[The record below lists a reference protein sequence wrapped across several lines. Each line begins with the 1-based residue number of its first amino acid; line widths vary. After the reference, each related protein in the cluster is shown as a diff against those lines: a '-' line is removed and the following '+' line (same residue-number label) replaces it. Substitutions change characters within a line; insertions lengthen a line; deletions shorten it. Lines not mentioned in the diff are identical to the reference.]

1 MPLSEWSAA
10 YAPVRNWGGAEGEE
24 VNESAIAYILL
35 DIWLQCYS
43 GEELLTIY
51 NVSHEAGVTQAQFQE
66 LSAALIQQVLQGCAH
81 EEEEHDDDD
90 DDEPSTAES

>member
-1 MPLSEWSAA
+1 MRSSA
-10 YAPVRNWGGAEGEE
+10 
-24 VNESAIAYILL
+24 SHTFH